1 MNIRREIRGVCYVS
15 CDSRA
20 ALRLM
25 NICSHKGIRTW
36 CERDVKKNRKKNG
49 SKQNDSKWNGKA
61 ENFCIYSDDRKRLEE
76 IADKC
81 MIDIRIAEKK
91 TLRTGL
97 LGNRKRISILLGV
110 LLFLLFVYWESGYVW
125 YIEIDGCEDYTS
137 EEIADLI
144 EMEYPCYGH
153 RKKSTDLSE
162 LTDMLTDNLGEICW
176 ASCSISGTKLTVALK
191 ESVDVFTV
199 PEDGR
204 PCDLV
209 ATMDCTIY
217 SLVASAGTPVASVGD
232 EVKKGDTLISG
243 TVNIYNDDSEVVD
256 TVFVPASG
264 DIKIGRRV
272 FTPYKTAAS
281 DGSYDL
287 SAEEKRLHIGDMYF
301 PLSVNIERK
310 VFYKVN
316 TRKLTDKE
324 QKDRLNQHLHVYIG
338 KMQEKGVQ
346 IVRKNVIITNERG
359 EASAEGDISIRLPVA
374 VPRYIDV
381 NNTSGSEEVEPD

>member
-1 MNIRREIRGVCYVS
+1 M
-15 CDSRA
+15 
-20 ALRLM
+20 
-25 NICSHKGIRTW
+25 RT
-36 CERDVKKNRKKNG
+36 V
-49 SKQNDSKWNGKA
+49 
-61 ENFCIYSDDRKRLEE
+61 
-76 IADKC
+76 
-81 MIDIRIAEKK
+81 
-91 TLRTGL
+91 L
-97 LGNRKRISILLGV
+97 LGNWKRISILLGV

-137 EEIADLI
+137 EEVENLI

-153 RKKSTDLSE
+153 RKKSIDLSE

-199 PEDGR
+199 PEVDR

-217 SLVASAGTPVASVGD
+217 SIVASAGTPVASVGD

-243 TVNIYNDDSEVVD
+243 TVNICNDDSEVVD

-264 DIKIGRRV
+264 EIYGLCDVEYRDVVESELQEKETTDRKINKVDIKLGRRV

-316 TRKLTDKE
+316 TRKLTENE

>member
-1 MNIRREIRGVCYVS
+1 M
-15 CDSRA
+15 
-20 ALRLM
+20 
-25 NICSHKGIRTW
+25 
-36 CERDVKKNRKKNG
+36 
-49 SKQNDSKWNGKA
+49 
-61 ENFCIYSDDRKRLEE
+61 
-76 IADKC
+76 
-81 MIDIRIAEKK
+81 DIEKK
-91 TLRTGL
+91 
-97 LGNRKRISILLGV
+97 SI
-110 LLFLLFVYWESGYVW
+110 
-125 YIEIDGCEDYTS
+125 
-137 EEIADLI
+137 
-144 EMEYPCYGH
+144 
-153 RKKSTDLSE
+153 DLSE

-264 DIKIGRRV
+264 EIYGLCDVEYRDVVESELQEKETTDRKVNKVDIKIGHRV